1 MDIRRVY
8 RLNSLFQMV
17 AVLVIVVLANLLGT
31 RHFTRLDL
39 TEDRV
44 HTLSQQ
50 AKALVGRLDKPLL
63 VKVFFTA
70 ELEAPY
76 NNHEQ
81 ILTDK
86 LHEFRA
92 WSKGWME
99 VEVIDP
105 TGVKDLEEEARRY
118 GIAPIQY
125 RYRSQD
131 RQELKQ
137 VYMGAALV
145 YGDRQDVMPAI
156 TQVQTIEY
164 DIARSIKALMAE
176 EGRKKVGY
184 LVGHEEP
191 DLLTGRGPVETL
203 RDRIL
208 ENHDLVAVDLVNEGL
223 PEELDALMVIGP
235 QKPLSLREQYLVDQ
249 FLMDGNPVAVF
260 VTNYKPDLRTGR
272 ALPVYHGLEAL
283 LGHYGFTVNRDLVV
297 DRKSNGQMRFPIR
310 QGRYV
315 TQIPINYPL
324 IPKTTLLSADS
335 LIVRDL
341 DVMMFPFVSS
351 VDIVEPSPHGA
362 TTQVLA
368 RSTEESG
375 RIPHVQSIH
384 PNSYQRRDPAET
396 QGSWPLLASGRGS
409 FTSFF
414 ADRPIP
420 DPQPGDDEARI
431 RESAPTRLVVA
442 GSADFV
448 ANNLTFMQ
456 NLVDWAVEDGTLVA
470 IRSKSIQVPA
480 LEPIDPD
487 EVNRVKLFNL
497 LGPSLL
503 LVLVA
508 VARRFRREVA

>member
-1 MDIRRVY
+1 MELRRVL
-8 RLNSLFQMV
+8 RLNSVLQMG
-17 AVLVIVVLANLLGT
+17 AVLAIVVFANSLAA
-31 RHFTRLDL
+31 RHFARLDL

-63 VKVFFTA
+63 VKVFFTDG
-70 ELEAPY
+70 LEAPY
-76 NNHEQ
+76 NNHER

-86 LHEFRA
+86 LDEFRA
-92 WSKGWME
+92 WSNGRME
-99 VEVIDP
+99 VQVIDP
-105 TGVKDLEEEARRY
+105 TGIKDLEEEARRY

-131 RQELKQ
+131 RQELRQ
-137 VYMGAALV
+137 VYMGAALI
-145 YGDRQDVMPAI
+145 YGDRQDVLPAI

-164 DIARSIKALMAE
+164 DLARSIKALMAD
-176 EGRKKVGY
+176 EGRNKVGY
-184 LVGHEEP
+184 VTGHDEP

-208 ENHDLVAVDLVNEGL
+208 ENHDLVSVDLAADGL
-223 PEELDALMVIGP
+223 PEDLDALLVIGP

-249 FLMDGNPVAVF
+249 FLMTGKSVAVF

-272 ALPVYHGLEAL
+272 ALPIYHGLEAL
-283 LGHYGFTVNRDLVV
+283 LGHYGFTVNRDLVA
-297 DRKSNGQMRFPIR
+297 DRKSNGQMRFPVR

-324 IPKTTLLSADS
+324 IPKTTELSEDS

-351 VDIVEPSPHGA
+351 VDLVEPNPHGA
-362 TTQVLA
+362 TTMVLA
-368 RSTEESG
+368 RSTGESG

-384 PNSYQRRDPAET
+384 PNSYKIRDPAET
-396 QGSWPLLASGRGS
+396 QGSWPLLATGRGS

-414 ADRPIP
+414 ADKPIP

-431 RESAPTRLVVA
+431 RESGPTRLVVA

-456 NLVDWAVEDGTLVA
+456 NLVDWAVEDGSLVS
-470 IRSKSIQVPA
+470 IRSKSVQIPA
-480 LEPIDPD
+480 LEPIEPD
-487 EVNRVKLFNL
+487 ELWRIKLFNL
-497 LGPSLL
+497 LGPSLM
-503 LVLVA
+503 LVLFGVL
-508 VARRFRREVA
+508 RRFRREVT